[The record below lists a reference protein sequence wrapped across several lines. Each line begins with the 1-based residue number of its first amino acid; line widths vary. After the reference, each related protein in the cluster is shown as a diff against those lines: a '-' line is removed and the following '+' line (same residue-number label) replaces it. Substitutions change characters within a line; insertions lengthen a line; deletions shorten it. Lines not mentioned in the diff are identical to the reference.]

1 MLLVDESSF
10 PADLFRYQEA
20 WAMHNSRAR
29 SWIVTALIVGTVI
42 ALPGAAARTARTHTA
57 HVAQQGS
64 CAVPGTYRIGPRVLP
79 LAGAAR
85 GRASVQTPVA
95 GAVTAGAG
103 GGRAAPA
110 LSGPRRPPARAPRGG
125 AGGGSGALPGAPP

>member
-1 MLLVDESSF
+1 MLLVDESTF

-85 GRASVQTPVA
+85 GRAGVQTPVA
-95 GAVTAGAG
+95 GAVTGGSGGAGAG
-103 GGRAAPA
+103 LAGLR
-110 LSGPRRPPARAPRGG
+110 PRRVPGVSPLRG
-125 AGGGSGALPGAPP
+125 P

>member
-1 MLLVDESSF
+1 CFVYALGRRVVVPGRSF
-10 PADLFRYQEA
+10 QIPGGMGHAQL
-20 WAMHNSRAR
+20 AR
-29 SWIVTALIVGTVI
+29 QVMDCHSTDRRDRDR
-42 ALPGAAARTARTHTA
+42 LPGAAARTARTHTA

-95 GAVTAGAG
+95 GAVTAV
-103 GGRAAPA
+103 P
-110 LSGPRRPPARAPRGG
+110 
-125 AGGGSGALPGAPP
+125 